1 MNQGH
6 EYSTPGVWGRLSEH
20 LRSLT
25 LSTVL
30 LRPFL
35 FIMAYDIFVYH
46 PISRS
51 EFGGNVSFGDR
62 GRITGSPCYREYSL
76 GGRTVLQTAPALA
89 YFRCSTLIFSELALD
104 PFCG

>member
-6 EYSTPGVWGRLSEH
+6 EYSTPGLWGRLSGH

-51 EFGGNVSFGDR
+51 DLGAMILSGTEVGSLVAPGTGNTHWVAG
-62 GRITGSPCYREYSL
+62 L
-76 GGRTVLQTAPALA
+76 
-89 YFRCSTLIFSELALD
+89 
-104 PFCG
+104 FCRLPLH